1 MYPGC
6 YPDEPERLGN
16 GECDD
21 KYNTHECNYDGED
34 CETPSTS

>member
-34 CETPSTS
+34 CETPAS